1 MTHPPAEHQVLLAA
15 TVLVAG
21 VYDLR
26 YRRIPNW
33 LTLSAL
39 LFGVALNAS
48 RFGWSGLQSAAA
60 GLGLAVVIYFPM
72 YLVRGMGA
80 GDVKL
85 MAALGSIVG
94 PAHWFTIFLISSI
107 LGALCAV
114 ALLAWKGRLRRTLQ
128 NVGFMLKELFYLRPP
143 YLRRE
148 ELDVRHPM
156 AVKLPHGLMVAVG
169 TAAFLAAIRVP
180 GS

>member
-1 MTHPPAEHQVLLAA
+1 MSTAVTPPLEQQVLLAA
-15 TVLVAG
+15 TVLVAAI
-21 VYDLR
+21 YDLR

-48 RFGWSGLQSAAA
+48 QFGWSGLATAVGGA
-60 GLGLAVVIYFPM
+60 GLAFLIYFPL
-72 YLVRGMGA
+72 YALRGMGA

-85 MAALGSIVG
+85 MAAVG
-94 PAHWFTIFLISSI
+94 ATVGAAHWFRIFLLSSI

-114 ALLAWKGRLRRTLQ
+114 PLLIWKGRLRRTVG
-128 NVGFMLKELFYLRPP
+128 NIGFMLKELLYFRPP

-148 ELDVRHPM
+148 ELDVHSPG
-156 AVKLPHGLMVAVG
+156 AVKLPHAVMIAAG
-169 TAAFLAAIRVP
+169 SAAFLIALR
-180 GS
+180 